1 MTGVIL
7 TVGNSLM
14 GDDGAG
20 PLLAELLEG
29 DPAPGWEV
37 IDGGSTPENVMHA
50 VRARNPG
57 RVLVV
62 DAADMGLPPG
72 TIRRI
77 GETDV
82 ANQFLITTHAIPLNL
97 LIASLRETVPDIAFL
112 GIQPARVAFYEEMT
126 PQVKA
131 AVVDL
136 HGQLTKGTDPMYWPQ
151 VS

>member
-29 DPAPGWEV
+29 TPVPGWEV
-37 IDGGSTPENVMHA
+37 IDGGSAPENVMHA
-50 VRARNPG
+50 VRARKPE

-62 DAADMGLPPG
+62 DAADMSLSPG
-72 TIRRI
+72 EIRRI
-77 GETDV
+77 DETDV
-82 ANQFLITTHAIPLNL
+82 ADQFLITTHAIPLNL
-97 LIASLRETVPDIAFL
+97 LIASLRETVPDITFL
-112 GIQPARVAFYEEMT
+112 GIQPACIGFYEDMT
-126 PQVKA
+126 PQVRA
-131 AVVDL
+131 AVADL
-136 HGQLTKGTDPMYWPQ
+136 HRQLAKGADPTAWHR

>member
-29 DPAPGWEV
+29 TPVPGWEV
-37 IDGGSTPENVMHA
+37 IDGGAAPENVMHA
-50 VRARNPG
+50 VRARRPE

-62 DAADMGLPPG
+62 DAADMSLSPG
-72 TIRRI
+72 EIRRI

-82 ANQFLITTHAIPLNL
+82 ADQFLITTHAIPLNL
-97 LIASLRETVPDIAFL
+97 LIASLRETVPDITFL
-112 GIQPARVAFYEEMT
+112 GIQPACIEFYEDMT
-126 PQVKA
+126 PQVRA
-131 AVVDL
+131 AVADL
-136 HGQLTKGTDPMYWPQ
+136 HRQLARGADPAAWPQ